1 MAMAVIRWSYVSPIN
16 VNPGADGILRALES
30 LAASAA
36 GVDAVPDV
44 DVPEA
49 EPVELVEYGDYECP
63 YCRKA
68 YTIVRQI
75 QERFGGRLH
84 VQFRNFPLSQ
94 IHPYAKHGGGSR
106 SVRANAG
113 EDAFWRMHDALF
125 EHQRDS
131 ADALDDAHPRVMRR
145 RLAPTVPGC
154 VPTWTRKN
162 SKRPC
167 RWSSWEEFV
176 RVNATPTFFIN
187 GERFDGDWRDVEQL
201 AAAIEEA
208 AAGSTLVAAH

>member
-1 MAMAVIRWSYVSPIN
+1 MSVRTAGRRIR
-16 VNPGADGILRALES
+16 
-30 LAASAA
+30 
-36 GVDAVPDV
+36 
-44 DVPEA
+44 
-49 EPVELVEYGDYECP
+49 
-63 YCRKA
+63 
-68 YTIVRQI
+68 IVRQI

-94 IHPYAKHGGGSR
+94 IHPYAKHAAEAAV

-131 ADALDDAHPRVMRR
+131 ADALDDAHLARYAEEVGADGARVRSD
-145 RLAPTVPGC
+145 LDSE
-154 VPTWTRKN
+154 KF
-162 SKRPC
+162 
-167 RWSSWEEFV
+167 EEAVQVEFMGGV
-176 RVNATPTFFIN
+176 RSGVNATPTFFIN